1 MLKHRREMGKKESN
15 KKQPVY
21 DIVFKNPAIMVNVSK

>member
-15 KKQPVY
+15 KKQPVW
-21 DIVFKNPAIMVNVSK
+21 DIVFKNPANVVNISK